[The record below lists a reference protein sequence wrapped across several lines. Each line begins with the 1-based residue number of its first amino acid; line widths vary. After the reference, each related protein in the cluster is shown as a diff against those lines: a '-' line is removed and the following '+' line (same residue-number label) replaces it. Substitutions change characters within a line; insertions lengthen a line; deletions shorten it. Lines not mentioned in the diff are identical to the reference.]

1 MDRSR
6 APTLRQLKGRPVQ
19 THLFG
24 STRGIC
30 TFRIRGTIQEFLVK
44 HIIWATM
51 PLVDLQ
57 GMGMGLATILC
68 SRTQACRSCYLD
80 GIAILFIVIHWT
92 NISGTDTMIR
102 AIWWAPVMHLR
113 TTRRPFLVIRLSS
126 GSGKVRSQVFNL
138 SPPNGHEQKST
149 CTYIDPR
156 KTRTHIDFHT
166 TPNSCIHYDSH
177 AHNHSQ
183 AQEHTCHARCRG
195 ITRQWPPILRLRAV
209 TSSSR
214 SHAASAM
221 V

>member
-19 THLFG
+19 TQLFG

-57 GMGMGLATILC
+57 EMGMGLATILC

-92 NISGTDTMIR
+92 SISGTDTMIR
-102 AIWWAPVMHLR
+102 AIWWAPVVHLR
-113 TTRRPFLVIRLSS
+113 TTRLPFLVTRLSS

-138 SPPNGHEQKST
+138 SSPPNAHEQKYT
-149 CTYIDPR
+149 RAYTPRKRKTYIN
-156 KTRTHIDFHT
+156 IHT
-166 TPNSCIHYDSH
+166 TPNSCTHCDSH
-177 AHNHSQ
+177 AHNRSQ
-183 AQEHTCHARCRG
+183 TQKHTCHARCRG
-195 ITRQWPPILRLRAV
+195 ITRQRPPILRLRAV